1 MVMLPVGEEHKGLFV
16 YGRFELVLQDYNL
29 MIFTKEGREQ
39 RALTF
44 VNITDKKKKWIM
56 LKGAEGLEM
65 KLCIQNDGGS
75 DEELGPIE
83 ARVYIYV

>member
-1 MVMLPVGEEHKGLFV
+1 MIILLVREEHKDLFV
-16 YGRFELVLQDYNL
+16 YARFELVLQDDKL

-39 RALTF
+39 KTLTC
-44 VNITDKKKKWIM
+44 VNLTDKRRKWIM
-56 LKGAEGLEM
+56 PKGAEGLET

-75 DEELGPIE
+75 DEELEPIE

>member
-1 MVMLPVGEEHKGLFV
+1 MLLVGEEHKGLFV
-16 YGRFELVLQDYNL
+16 YGRFELVSQADKL

-44 VNITDKKKKWIM
+44 VNITDKKNWIM

-65 KLCIQNDGGS
+65 KLCIQNDGSS